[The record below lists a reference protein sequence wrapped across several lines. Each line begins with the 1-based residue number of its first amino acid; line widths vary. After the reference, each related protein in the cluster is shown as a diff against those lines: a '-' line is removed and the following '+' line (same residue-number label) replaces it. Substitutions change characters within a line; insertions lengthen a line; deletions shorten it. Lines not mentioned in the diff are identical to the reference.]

1 MINAITRKSDK
12 TKYQISKL
20 WLKYE
25 NNCPVEKKFSEFF
38 SLSLSLSLYI
48 SLSLSL
54 PLSLS
59 PVEVSLMQQRFVV
72 AWKVFFAMNE
82 KYTDG
87 GGQWC

>member
-38 SLSLSLSLYI
+38 SLSLSLSL
-48 SLSLSL
+48 SLS
-54 PLSLS
+54 
-59 PVEVSLMQQRFVV
+59 VEVSLMQQRFVV